1 MNAAPEKSN
10 KPAFFVDNEPY
21 NWDSSIITGSQLRQ
35 LAGVPDG
42 VDIYLEIPGNP
53 DKLIVND
60 TEVNLDDQARPE
72 RFSTQASD
80 ANAGA

>member
-21 NWDSSIITGSQLRQ
+21 QWDSATITGAQLRQ

-42 VDIYLEIPGNP
+42 VDIYLAIPGSP
-53 DKLIVND
+53 DKLIEND
-60 TEVNLDDQARPE
+60 TEVNLNDHPRPE